1 MQWDLGLLGLA
12 VLAGLSMGFGVIA
25 VAILWNRTPPWM
37 TGVVATIAGFV
48 GGLFISEGLFG
59 WAAQEELQPNYDGL
73 SFDEVL
79 LGFVVGVAV
88 LLMIR
93 LLLGR
98 RVGGLAHG

>member
-12 VLAGLSMGFGVIA
+12 VLAGLSIGFGVIA
-25 VAILWNRTPPWM
+25 VAILWNRAAPWM

-59 WAAQEELQPNYDGL
+59 WATQEELQPNYDGL

-88 LLMIR
+88 LVMIR

-98 RVGGLAHG
+98 RVGALAHQ